1 MSALGRGP
9 SPLANAA
16 IHVAYRANVDY
27 LRNTGHSIDPTP
39 PAGMADFLT
48 ITYSPAWEAFHAA
61 EDQTNLDRYPR
72 RRSLAEPGRLITSAA

>member
-39 PAGMADFLT
+39 PAGMAEQRQVECRIERL
-48 ITYSPAWEAFHAA
+48 FHTP
-61 EDQTNLDRYPR
+61 E
-72 RRSLAEPGRLITSAA
+72 RSLILTTLGPVEV